1 MSVDCQKKNKAPRW
15 KPKSRPYNGDT
26 IIAKSS
32 GSNIKL
38 ACPAYGYPK
47 PTTTWYK
54 NDVLFDANQRPK
66 TKSRYNSLILN
77 DVQEADKGKYKC
89 VVQNTEGSINFTFIV
104 DVIRTSWP
112 LVIEEP
118 KNATVMEGEK
128 VVLRCRA
135 LNDPDATTQWIKRSG
150 DSGSTRGATA
160 NENFMQ
166 SNGPEL
172 VIESAKVEDTG
183 KYVCMVGNY
192 IGIKSV
198 DVWVMVKQATTS
210 TTTTTTTE
218 PPTTT
223 TTSTTTTTPA
233 PTTTTTSTV
242 ASTSTPQPTT
252 TTSTELTYVGPL
264 IIDTTDDE
272 DVYEGGSGNDVE
284 KKKKNKKK
292 KKKKNKNKKNRK
304 KNRKKKKE
312 RQQERERKQ
321 QQREKKRQE
330 ELDQM
335 NKETSHKVNVNF
347 PDVNYPHINNPTNQ
361 DHFENIFPNH
371 YSTPAPTED
380 EDDNEFFPNGNINI
394 NGGLGNSENPYIK
407 DRLPTKNDPFSEFP
421 EGQQQEEEGMSAW
434 TIYIIVGLVAGGVLL
449 VGLVAIVVAL
459 CCNRIEDRNGY
470 KHTSV

>member
-89 VVQNTEGSINFTFIV
+89 IVQNTEGSINFTFIV

-118 KNATVMEGEK
+118 RNATVMEGEK
-128 VVLRCRA
+128 VVLTCRA
-135 LNDPDATTQWIKRSG
+135 LNDPDATTQWIRRNS
-150 DSGSTRGATA
+150 DSGSPSGAAA

-166 SNGPEL
+166 NNGPEL
-172 VIESAKVEDTG
+172 VIERATVEDTG
-183 KYVCMVGNY
+183 KYTCMVGNY

-198 DVWVMVKQATTS
+198 DAWVTVKQTTTS

-223 TTSTTTTTPA
+223 TTTSTTTTTPA
-233 PTTTTTSTV
+233 PTTTTKSTV
-242 ASTSTPQPTT
+242 ATTSTPQPTT
-252 TTSTELTYVGPL
+252 TTSMEKVYINPMVP
-264 IIDTTDDE
+264 DTTDDE
-272 DVYEGGSGNDVE
+272 DVYEGSGNDME

-292 KKKKNKNKKNRK
+292 KKKNKNKKKKKNRK
-304 KNRKKKKE
+304 KKKKKE

-330 ELDQM
+330 ELDGM
-335 NKETSHKVNVNF
+335 NKETVHTVNVNF

-361 DHFENIFPNH
+361 DHFGNIVPNL
-371 YSTPAPTED
+371 YSTPPT
-380 EDDNEFFPNGNINI
+380 EDDNEFFLNGNIN
-394 NGGLGNSENPYIK
+394 GDPGNSENPFIN
-407 DRLPTKNDPFSEFP
+407 DRLPTNNDPFSEFP

>member
-1 MSVDCQKKNKAPRW
+1 MSADSQKKNKAPRW

-47 PTTTWYK
+47 PSTTWYK
-54 NDVLFDANQRPK
+54 NDELFDANQRPK
-66 TKSRYNSLILN
+66 TKARYSSLILN

-89 VVQNTEGSINFTFIV
+89 VVQNSEGSINFTFIV

-118 KNATVMEGEK
+118 QNATVMEGER

-135 LNDPDATTQWIKRSG
+135 LNDPDATTQWIKTNS
-150 DSGSTRGATA
+150 DPGS
-160 NENFMQ
+160 ENIIQ
-166 SNGPEL
+166 NNGPEL
-172 VIESAKVEDTG
+172 VIPSATVADTG
-183 KYVCMVGNY
+183 KYICMVGNY

-198 DVWVMVKQATTS
+198 DVWVTVKQTTTS
-210 TTTTTTTE
+210 TTTTTTTK

-223 TTSTTTTTPA
+223 TSSTTTTTTAA
-233 PTTTTTSTV
+233 PTTTTTTTV
-242 ASTSTPQPTT
+242 ATTSTPQPTT
-252 TTSTELTYVGPL
+252 TNSVEKSYVGPL
-264 IIDTTDDE
+264 MPDTTDDE
-272 DVYEGGSGNDVE
+272 DVYEGGSGNDME

-292 KKKKNKNKKNRK
+292 RKKKKNNKKKKNRK
-304 KNRKKKKE
+304 NRRKKKME

-330 ELDQM
+330 ELDRM
-335 NKETSHKVNVNF
+335 NKETIHTDNGM
-347 PDVNYPHINNPTNQ
+347 PDMTHYLNPNQ
-361 DHFENIFPNH
+361 DHFENILPNFH
-371 YSTPAPTED
+371 STPPTED
-380 EDDNEFFPNGNINI
+380 ENEFFANGNINGDPDRGNDFSNSQNSYI
-394 NGGLGNSENPYIK
+394 N
-407 DRLPTKNDPFSEFP
+407 DRLPTNEDPFNDFP